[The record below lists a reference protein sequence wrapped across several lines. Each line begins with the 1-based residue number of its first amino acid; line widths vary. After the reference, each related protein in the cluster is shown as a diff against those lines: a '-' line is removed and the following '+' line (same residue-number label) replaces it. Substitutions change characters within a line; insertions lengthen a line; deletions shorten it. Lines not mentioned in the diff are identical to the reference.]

1 MDTGPMYK
9 FTENTQIFLKNLEQV
24 TNHKIYFFGSSRRFD
39 FIQGCDIDMAM
50 FSDNIDSLIAKI
62 IGFLNIK
69 NDFKQ
74 FVHIE
79 KNVLVNGYKLNYNA
93 NDINIE
99 LVVYDNKFKTIML
112 DFYEKSANLPII
124 MSVFLLFLKYLNV
137 YNMLNKKIYY
147 KIKVLLFKIF
157 CNSNKLVVLN

>member
-1 MDTGPMYK
+1 MDKDPMYK
-9 FTENTQIFLKNLEQV
+9 FTENTQIFLKNLELV

-50 FSDNIDSLIAKI
+50 FSDNTDSLIAKI
-62 IGFLNIK
+62 LGFLNIK

-112 DFYEKSANLPII
+112 DFYEKSANLPIVI
-124 MSVFLLFLKYLNV
+124 SVLLLFLKYLNV